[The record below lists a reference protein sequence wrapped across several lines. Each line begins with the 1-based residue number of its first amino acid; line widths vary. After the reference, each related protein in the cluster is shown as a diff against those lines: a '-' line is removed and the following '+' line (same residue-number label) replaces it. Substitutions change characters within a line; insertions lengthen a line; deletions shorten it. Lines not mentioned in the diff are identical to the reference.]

1 MGWRGGTSAQS
12 RSSQNDDPL
21 ELTTMELD
29 FAELIAKGL
38 DSVAAARSLG
48 VSHATGAQIFRALT
62 QKLNA
67 SDEAHLRHAALGI
80 VRSRPSER
88 FAVLDC

>member
-1 MGWRGGTSAQS
+1 M
-12 RSSQNDDPL
+12 
-21 ELTTMELD
+21 
-29 FAELIAKGL
+29 
-38 DSVAAARSLG
+38 AAARSLG
-48 VSHATGAQIFRALT
+48 VSYATGAQIFRALT